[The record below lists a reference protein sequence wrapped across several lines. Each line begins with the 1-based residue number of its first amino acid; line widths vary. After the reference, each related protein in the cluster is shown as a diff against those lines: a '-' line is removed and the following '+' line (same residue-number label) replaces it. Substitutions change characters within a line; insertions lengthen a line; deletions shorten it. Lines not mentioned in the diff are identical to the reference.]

1 MCLLGLATPANLVAS
16 VFAWTKLGHAVAIPP
31 ICAIVKVNSRYGPK
45 STARALVSCRLKK
58 NGLKLARQH
67 SPAIAILAVD
77 LVVSAG
83 GILSANIT
91 RPAFAGE
98 YVAAVIKNEVC
109 RLFTTVVS
117 NNNGRV

>member
-77 LVVSAG
+77 LVVSEDV
-83 GILSANIT
+83 ILSANIT
-91 RPAFAGE
+91 TLAVGE